1 MGIKT
6 SVSQVALLGGGRNE
20 QPSGILVEEPTSRF
34 GRGRSLGHLYVLVD
48 VSGSETERDAIA
60 WQIAE
65 TIRDTYYGRRG
76 SITAGLQQALQ
87 EANTLLFEENRNSL
101 PSERRTAGASC
112 VVLRDDD
119 MFVAQTGPAVIYLA
133 REGQVSRLPEVS
145 PWLDGVPAEEMDATS
160 LGERREANTFLFH
173 TPISGGETILLA
185 NCNLAQ
191 QIKNTDWPRLL
202 ALQPAEAVLEGLL
215 ATVQG
220 HDLSALVVRLGEEA
234 PQLAPAASMRDAGQ
248 DVVRAEVAEP
258 TADSVTDL
266 RQGERLRE
274 AGQAILRFL
283 SKIWLGLASLL
294 RSMMPEKRGSAPVA
308 VSKAETA
315 PTPKKRAVRRR
326 PSRSDPAQK
335 ILLGVAIAIPIIVG
349 IVVLVTLLQRGQ
361 AQRAELD
368 ALWQEANARWDQA
381 QTASEAV
388 AVRGHLTAAEQS
400 LEQILERWPEH
411 AEAQDLRS
419 EVQSRLDGINQ
430 VRRVNSVGELSSYEE
445 DAILSRVVV
454 QGTHIFVLDRGN
466 DRVYHH
472 QLDEQLQP
480 TLKTGIEETVLVN
493 KGDQVDGVLVGDLV
507 DMVWMP
513 LGNTRQKSSLVILE
527 SGGTLLDYDPTTDEM
542 TALEVGA
549 TDQWQFPELIGS
561 HSGRFYV
568 LDSTANKIWRYN
580 PTPDG
585 YSGSPDEWL
594 QEEIDLAGVVDM
606 AIGDSIY
613 LLYANGQ
620 IRKLTL
626 GELDSF
632 DISDWDTPPRNP
644 TALFARPPEE
654 TQWIYLGDRGNSRI
668 VQASKDGG
676 FRQQFRVADTEIDQ
690 DGDPLAEL
698 SSLFVDEIGGYAFV
712 LSGNKLYALNL
723 PASN

>member
-1 MGIKT
+1 MGTKT
-6 SVSQVALLGGGRNE
+6 GVSQVALLGGGRNE
-20 QPSGILVEEPTSRF
+20 QPGGILVEEPTSRF
-34 GRGRSLGHLYVLVD
+34 SRGRSLGYLYVLVD
-48 VSGSETERDAIA
+48 VSGSETERDAVA
-60 WQIAE
+60 FQIAE

-112 VVLRDDD
+112 MVLRDDD
-119 MFVAQTGPAVIYLA
+119 MFVAQAGPAVIYLA
-133 REGQVSRLPEVS
+133 QEGQVSRLPEAS
-145 PWLDGVPAEEMDATS
+145 PWLDGFPAEEMDATS

-173 TPISGGETILLA
+173 TPIRGGETILLA
-185 NCNLAQ
+185 NCSLAQ

-202 ALQPAEAVLEGLL
+202 ALQPVEAVLEGLL
-215 ATVQG
+215 ASAQG
-220 HDLSALVVRLGEEA
+220 HDLSALAVRLGGQS
-234 PQLAPAASMRDAGQ
+234 PQAAPAAAMRDAAQ
-248 DVVRAEVAEP
+248 SVTTAKVAEP
-258 TADSVTDL
+258 AADRATDPRRDDWL
-266 RQGERLRE
+266 RA
-274 AGQAILRFL
+274 AGLALLRFL
-283 SKIWLGLASLL
+283 GRIWLGLASLL
-294 RSMMPEKRGSAPVA
+294 RSMMPEKRGSAPLA

-315 PTPKKRAVRRR
+315 PAPKKRPVRRR
-326 PSRSDPAQK
+326 PSRSDPVQK
-335 ILLGVAIAIPIIVG
+335 ILIGVAIAIPIIVG
-349 IVVLVTLLQRGQ
+349 TIVVVTLLQRGQ

-381 QTASEAV
+381 QTVSEA
-388 AVRGHLTAAEQS
+388 ATVRDHLTAAEQS
-400 LEQILERWPEH
+400 LEQLLERWPEH
-411 AEAQDLRS
+411 PEAQDLRS
-419 EVQSRLDGINQ
+419 RIQSRLDVINQ
-430 VRRVNSVGELSSYEE
+430 VRRVDEIGELSSYEE

-466 DRVYHH
+466 DRIYHH
-472 QLDEQLQP
+472 QLGEQLQP
-480 TLKTGIEETVLVN
+480 TLGAGTEEAVMVS
-493 KGDQVDGVLVGDLV
+493 KGNQVDGVLVGDLV

-513 LGNTRQKSSLVILE
+513 LGNNRQKSSLVILE
-527 SGGTLLDYDPTTDEM
+527 SGGALLDYDPTTGELM
-542 TALEVGA
+542 ALEVGA

-606 AIGDSIY
+606 AIGDSIF

-620 IRKLTL
+620 IRRLTL
-626 GELDSF
+626 GEVDSF
-632 DISDWDTPPRNP
+632 DTSDWDTPPRNP

-654 TQWIYLGDRGNSRI
+654 TQWLYLGDRGNRRI
-668 VQASKDGG
+668 VQASKEGG
-676 FRQQFRVADTEIDQ
+676 FRQQFRVADSQIDQ

-698 SSLFVDEIGGYAFV
+698 SSLFVDEIGGYAYV
-712 LSGNKLYALNL
+712 LSGNKLYALKL